1 MASVSSLPNLSAT
14 RARSY
19 VYRLPLFT
27 RIAITAIVGVWVAQV
42 VVPVAQWDIKE
53 WGSLVPAEVG
63 LSSSEFAL
71 PSLLPALV

>member
-1 MASVSSLPNLSAT
+1 MASVSSLPTLSAT

-42 VVPVAQWDIKE
+42 LIPVAQWDIKA

-63 LSSSEFAL
+63 LSSSESAVPF
-71 PSLLPALV
+71 SLRWS